1 VDVWRTG
8 TAILHNSVLQ
18 RPGRGVAAVLTALLV
33 AGCDSAGGLVDAA
46 DRAGPTG
53 QGAAVV
59 VAEGEVAGHTWGY
72 QLRDSHEGPV
82 LQWLRDGRIQG
93 TSWNFTRTP
102 DEARPVIASGGAPH
116 ADPDDPDS
124 APLYVELSA
133 IVSPS
138 LDEVVFVFA
147 DGEVIARRR
156 PSVLAPGEGWAPV
169 AATTATLDRTVWVVG
184 CTWGRRAGADLA
196 WTGGAEGSFER
207 LDQRVC

>member
-1 VDVWRTG
+1 MV
-8 TAILHNSVLQ
+8 LHNCVRQ
-18 RPGRGVAAVLTALLV
+18 RLVRGVAAVLTAVLV
-33 AGCDSAGGLVDAA
+33 AGCGAAGGLVDA
-46 DRAGPTG
+46 DRAGPAG

-93 TSWNFTRTP
+93 TSWNVTRTP

-116 ADPDDPDS
+116 AEPSGPGS

-138 LDEVVFVFA
+138 LDEVVFAFA
-147 DGEVIARRR
+147 DGEVIARTR
-156 PSVLAPGEGWAPV
+156 PSVLAPGGGWAPV
-169 AATTATLDRTVWVVG
+169 AATTATLHRTVWVVG
-184 CTWGRRAGADLA
+184 CTAGRRSGADLA
-196 WTGGAEGSFER
+196 WTGGAEGSFDR
-207 LDQRVC
+207 PDQRVC